1 MSFHFLQLCPV
12 VGVHLLLF
20 IIAVI
25 IVGRVGGNGAIESLD
40 WMFDI
45 ILSQLIPV
53 LFLDS

>member
-40 WMFDI
+40 WMLDK